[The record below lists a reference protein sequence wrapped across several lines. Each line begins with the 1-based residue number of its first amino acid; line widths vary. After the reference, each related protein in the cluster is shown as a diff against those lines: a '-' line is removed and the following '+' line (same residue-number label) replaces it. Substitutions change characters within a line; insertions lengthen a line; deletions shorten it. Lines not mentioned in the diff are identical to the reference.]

1 MQPLQKTVWRVLKKL
16 RIELAYDPGI
26 LLLGIYPT
34 KTLTQEDIYT
44 LPPPSQP
51 PFTAKTW
58 KQPKCPWMD
67 EWKKKMWCIYI
78 YAIEHLSAIKK
89 EILLFTVTRMDPE
102 GIMLNEKSEKDKYY
116 KYSINFMCNLK
127 HVENRLVVVR
137 GGG

>member
-1 MQPLQKTVWRVLKKL
+1 MVQPLQKTVWRVLKKL

-67 EWKKKMWCIYI
+67 EWIKKMWCIYI
-78 YAIEHLSAIKK
+78 CNRTFISHKEGNLAIYSN
-89 EILLFTVTRMDPE
+89 MD
-102 GIMLNEKSEKDKYY
+102 GS
-116 KYSINFMCNLK
+116 
-127 HVENRLVVVR
+127 
-137 GGG
+137 